1 MRFFAYLDPGSASAL
16 LAAVLAGV
24 AGIGAAL
31 RTYGKN
37 FFDKLMFW
45 KKSEPDEAQSAGGDA
60 PEGDESEG
68 DPAEGDAPEG
78 DESEGGKPE
87 NANSP
92 EDAASA
98 EPVETP
104 TAPSDADGS
113 PGQ

>member
-1 MRFFAYLDPGSASAL
+1 VRFFAYLDPGSASAL

-45 KKSEPDEAQSAGGDA
+45 KKSEPDEQQSAGGDA
-60 PEGDESEG
+60 PEGDE
-68 DPAEGDAPEG
+68 
-78 DESEGGKPE
+78 PE
-87 NANSP
+87 NATLPGDAVSP
-92 EDAASA
+92 

-104 TAPSDADGS
+104 AAPSDADGS

>member
-60 PEGDESEG
+60 PEGDAT
-68 DPAEGDAPEG
+68 DGDAPEG
-78 DESEGGKPE
+78 DGSEGDE
-87 NANSP
+87 P
-92 EDAASA
+92 EDATSPGDAVSP

-104 TAPSDADGS
+104 ATPSDADGS